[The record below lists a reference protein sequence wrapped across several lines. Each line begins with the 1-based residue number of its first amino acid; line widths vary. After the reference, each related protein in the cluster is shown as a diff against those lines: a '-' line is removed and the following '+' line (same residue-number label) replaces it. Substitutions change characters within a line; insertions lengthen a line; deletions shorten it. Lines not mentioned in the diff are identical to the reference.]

1 MDTEG
6 KRTCAEVSM
15 IPEAALANAATNP
28 PPGNYSGH
36 GHGGRADH
44 YGTPNHSHQ
53 GGRIGTEGK
62 RTGAELSMF
71 VCLFV
76 CLLGNL
82 FSSGFNP
89 SCVFAL
95 YSIEGS

>member
-1 MDTEG
+1 MYLVHIRSYSRYELRSTLFD
-6 KRTCAEVSM
+6 
-15 IPEAALANAATNP
+15 PHNLAL
-28 PPGNYSGH
+28 
-36 GHGGRADH
+36 
-44 YGTPNHSHQ
+44 
-53 GGRIGTEGK
+53 
-62 RTGAELSMF
+62 LSARNIF
-71 VCLFV
+71 YTQTVCLFV

>member
-1 MDTEG
+1 MENAIWLHCDDGWILNFVE
-6 KRTCAEVSM
+6 CAAGLYAHDKS
-15 IPEAALANAATNP
+15 NP
-28 PPGNYSGH
+28 
-36 GHGGRADH
+36 
-44 YGTPNHSHQ
+44 SHEITTHIENTQ
-53 GGRIGTEGK
+53 T
-62 RTGAELSMF
+62 

-95 YSIEGS
+95 YSLEGS

>member
-1 MDTEG
+1 MD
-6 KRTCAEVSM
+6 VF
-15 IPEAALANAATNP
+15 ALIL
-28 PPGNYSGH
+28 Y
-36 GHGGRADH
+36 
-44 YGTPNHSHQ
+44 
-53 GGRIGTEGK
+53 RIQN
-62 RTGAELSMF
+62 LSMCSSSCMNDVQNNAGSSHDLLFSFFGGAREFVDWKMDSF

>member
-1 MDTEG
+1 MTNL
-6 KRTCAEVSM
+6 
-15 IPEAALANAATNP
+15 ALKGR
-28 PPGNYSGH
+28 PGGDC
-36 GHGGRADH
+36 RCR
-44 YGTPNHSHQ
+44 PNHVVVQ
-53 GGRIGTEGK
+53 PEID
-62 RTGAELSMF
+62 F
-71 VCLFV
+71 LFV